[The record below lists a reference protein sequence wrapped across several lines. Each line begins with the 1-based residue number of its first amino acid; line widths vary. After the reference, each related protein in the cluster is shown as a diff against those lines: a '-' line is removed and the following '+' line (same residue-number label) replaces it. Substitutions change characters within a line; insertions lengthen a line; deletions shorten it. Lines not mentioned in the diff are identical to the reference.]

1 MPTYVD
7 ILAAAERLTGVA
19 NHTPVL
25 QSRRF
30 NERVGCA
37 VFFKGEHLQR
47 TGSFKFRG
55 AYNALVQLPPAAKRA
70 GVIAFSSGNHAQ
82 GVALA
87 ARLLGIPAVICM
99 PTDAPQVKVAATAA
113 YGAEI
118 IQYDRLTQDREHVAA
133 THATARGLTLIPPYD
148 HHDIIAG
155 QGTAVHEL
163 CREIP
168 DLDAV
173 LVPVGGGG
181 LIAGSALAA
190 HAHNPQLRVI
200 GVEPETAAD
209 TYESLRAHQRVTIA
223 PPETVADGLR
233 ITTPGRLT
241 FPIVQAHVAQII
253 TVSEAEIIAGTQSV
267 LLTLKQL
274 IEPSAGTGPGALL
287 AGKLPAGVRKVGVV
301 LCGGNIEPPM
311 VAAVLASPSLW

>member
-7 ILAAAERLTGVA
+7 ILAAAERLAGVA

-168 DLDAV
+168 DLDA
-173 LVPVGGGG
+173 
-181 LIAGSALAA
+181 GSALAA
-190 HAHNPQLRVI
+190 HAHNPHLRVI
-200 GVEPETAAD
+200 GVEPATAAD
-209 TYESLRAHQRVTIA
+209 TFESLRAQQRVTIA

-274 IEPSAGTGPGALL
+274 IEPSAGTG
-287 AGKLPAGVRKVGVV
+287 
-301 LCGGNIEPPM
+301 
-311 VAAVLASPSLW
+311 